1 MGGLVIDVLI
11 AFLIKSALR
20 LRRTWGSD
28 KWERVEAK
36 VVSSCMAGSWVWNCP
51 TTEVA
56 YTYRFAGQTYSATD
70 SNPFLSKS
78 SAAVELELF
87 KRGKHAVVRVHPR
100 QPQRSV
106 LKWVDQQH

>member
-20 LRRTWGSD
+20 LGRAWGSG
-28 KWERVEAK
+28 KWQCVEAI
-36 VVSSCMAGSWVWNCP
+36 VDSSHLAGGWVWNCP

-56 YTYRFAGQTYSATD
+56 YTYTFAGQTYSAID
-70 SNPFLSKS
+70 CNPFLSES
-78 SAAVELELF
+78 SANVELERF
-87 KRGKHAVVRVHPR
+87 TPGKHAVVRVNPM

-106 LKWVDQQH
+106 IKWADQSH